1 MQPTKCAVCQA
12 TVINTLPPSV
22 PNYLPPE
29 YCLGV
34 PPHSNT
40 SPPLL
45 ASVIGGNL
53 QNIDTLQHILCLQ
66 QDASNP
72 YGSSFPSIATWTA
85 PLQMPP
91 LQEEQHFPQ
100 CLLQLHHY
108 LALCLPYAQDGGS
121 FLSIHDNIGNE
132 LAVNLLNQRL
142 ERERLVLQFA
152 LQQTPHPFRNYGHM
166 YFNNSFECSHNL
178 IAPYQH

>member
-1 MQPTKCAVCQA
+1 M
-12 TVINTLPPSV
+12 
-22 PNYLPPE
+22 
-29 YCLGV
+29 
-34 PPHSNT
+34 
-40 SPPLL
+40 
-45 ASVIGGNL
+45 IGGNL
-53 QNIDTLQHILCLQ
+53 QNIDTLQQILCLQ

-72 YGSSFPSIATWTA
+72 YGSSFPSIAKRTA

-91 LQEEQHFPQ
+91 LPEEQHFPQ
-100 CLLQLHHY
+100 SLLQLHHH
-108 LALCLPYAQDGGS
+108 LALPYAQDGRS

-152 LQQTPHPFRNYGHM
+152 LQQTPHPFKNYCHL